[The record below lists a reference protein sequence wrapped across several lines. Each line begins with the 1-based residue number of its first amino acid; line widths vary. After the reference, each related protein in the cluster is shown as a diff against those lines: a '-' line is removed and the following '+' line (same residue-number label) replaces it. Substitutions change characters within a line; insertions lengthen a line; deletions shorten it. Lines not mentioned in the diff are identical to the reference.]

1 MNLETWIASDH
12 ATIATRFEAAIAAHV
27 PIEMW
32 NQTPP
37 GGGSCIAGL
46 LFHMTLH
53 EDLAINTAVRNE
65 APIIDQHRQLLGID
79 HLAKSTGLSETEDP
93 RLIEA
98 LNVDQLRLYVE
109 AVTTATAQW
118 LSTLDTNIL
127 DTVPDASPRLEHT
140 GGIAVEGLEWL
151 HSMWAGKPTTWFVQ
165 WEAIGHR
172 HGHLGEMVGI
182 RGRLGRSPF

>member
-1 MNLETWIASDH
+1 MNLQTWIASDH

-27 PIEMW
+27 PIELW
-32 NQTPP
+32 KQTPP

-46 LFHMTLH
+46 LLHMTLH

-98 LNVDQLRLYVE
+98 LNVEHLRLYVE

-118 LSTLDTNIL
+118 LSTLDTSTL
-127 DTVPDASPRLEHT
+127 DTVPDASARLEHT
-140 GGIAVEGLEWL
+140 AGLAVEGFEWL
-151 HSMWAGKPTTWFVQ
+151 HSMWSGKPTTWFVQ

-182 RGRLGRSPF
+182 RSRLGRSPF

>member
-1 MNLETWIASDH
+1 
-12 ATIATRFEAAIAAHV
+12 
-27 PIEMW
+27 
-32 NQTPP
+32 
-37 GGGSCIAGL
+37 
-46 LFHMTLH
+46 
-53 EDLAINTAVRNE
+53 
-65 APIIDQHRQLLGID
+65 
-79 HLAKSTGLSETEDP
+79 
-93 RLIEA
+93 LIEA

-127 DTVPDASPRLEHT
+127 DTVPDASSRLERT